1 MIFELYLIL
10 CLLTMAKLD
19 RSARIYEKPDHDTID
34 LSYNARLQDA
44 GIRRQ
49 SYTSSPRR
57 AGWGFEKSQTQAIQD
72 SRNTHEMGGIAS
84 DSRNAHYAAKRG
96 NWCATVNS
104 HVITH
109 VASCGTEKYVI
120 KSQRP
125 CPHGTPDCQT
135 VMYRT
140 AVRPVYKIKE
150 KIITSL
156 QWKCCPGH
164 TGAGCEQKATE
175 SSYILTSENQTG
187 REEVSQEV
195 PDHANRD
202 TIIKIEDQESRL
214 QELQNDINQAV
225 SNLQDLQ
232 RLLEENM
239 TTTLDRNQTRIG
251 FPERLLQQILLPYLE
266 NFLREH
272 FTPKWAS
279 FNKSLQSLSDMVQ
292 NLSQDIATNRK
303 CIEEIK
309 EQVVHKRELEEFGTK
324 FDSKTQE
331 NLVRLDQLKVV
342 MDKHLH
348 DQQANIHYNLTMIKA
363 ETDIKV
369 KRNQKTIQQNVQT
382 LNHTIMDMKRE
393 QYKLQEGFLALNRSL
408 AIISSEQFCPPCV
421 SRVQALT
428 QTATHHLNQ
437 TLEFQLAQTRG
448 LLDDSSYFKSSIIEL
463 QQQSREQKNELKMF
477 ARNLTVAK
485 IEISLIAERDKVD
498 EEKLTEIN
506 STIINKLSSYEDLQQ
521 DVDTIRN
528 AVEGLSQDMEKLYY
542 NYSDSL
548 TFEYQK
554 QADAVSLLHEGLRNT
569 STLCERTQVS
579 LEGMKQGTIELQNE
593 LTKSTVVLQEVYQ
606 SLAFEQAQIINNIS
620 YLQSRSNVLSRD
632 FTDLKHRNLMLNNS
646 VKYLNSSFN
655 SLLEDTVR
663 HATILES
670 LLGEDILEITS
681 EEDPEVLQWTMSELN
696 AILSEISEKLFKQNT
711 TLNHL
716 QKRVLFLE
724 MYKMTNNNSTNHIDF
739 PGFGEMRQDNPED
752 EREKHSLEHM
762 EPNHEAVWN
771 ADDSE
776 RGEVLRMIEDIK
788 HLSMK
793 IQQLES
799 QWIHKHTCCNT
810 SSENWIEPLNTSME
824 TLRLDLAS
832 LKQLLD
838 SHLSLFQKI
847 FGDAEDL
854 AASNVSLDISMIQS
868 MVNTKMRILQKQEQ
882 GQQGAKKQTKTP
894 VGQDNVL
901 NVRNRKNIQLFEN
914 DSPVAFYVGSTGA
927 ADTNKIVKFNQIH
940 LNYGASYSYEQGY
953 FTAPCSGVYMFV
965 ITVEFGPGP
974 VLGHLVVNSNRTVV
988 TVQSKRKKQQR
999 ATPVTNYAILK
1010 LTKGQTVWFEVTQ
1023 GALAQKSP
1031 PMTTFGGFL
1040 MFKT

>member
-1 MIFELYLIL
+1 
-10 CLLTMAKLD
+10 
-19 RSARIYEKPDHDTID
+19 R
-34 LSYNARLQDA
+34 
-44 GIRRQ
+44 
-49 SYTSSPRR
+49 
-57 AGWGFEKSQTQAIQD
+57 
-72 SRNTHEMGGIAS
+72 
-84 DSRNAHYAAKRG
+84 

-135 VMYRT
+135 VIVRYRT

-164 TGAGCEQKATE
+164 TGAGCEQKDTLSISVPCGPQSWA
-175 SSYILTSENQTG
+175 SQLSLGFGDLQYFYLLT
-187 REEVSQEV
+187 
-195 PDHANRD
+195 ANRD

-528 AVEGLSQDMEKLYY
+528 AVEGLSQDM
-542 NYSDSL
+542 
-548 TFEYQK
+548 
-554 QADAVSLLHEGLRNT
+554 LHEGLRNT

-724 MYKMTNNNSTNHIDF
+724 
-739 PGFGEMRQDNPED
+739 DNPED

-901 NVRNRKNIQLFEN
+901 NVVPGLWGCAWCGAH
-914 DSPVAFYVGSTGA
+914 SPVAFYVGSTGA